1 MDFVKEERMNFHPL
15 SFMEIK
21 DIGDDLLLP
30 WLDLYETSFSPREK
44 MLVSVLLK
52 MLKEKTEKATQ
63 NTFFLAAT
71 DVQDN
76 LVGLALYEVSE
87 RCPVAYLI
95 YLAVAGEARNRGVGS
110 ALYNEIIRRLSPLR
124 LKAMLFEVERPD
136 EVGTQEERT
145 LAERR
150 IRFYR
155 RQGGFLMC
163 GIHYL
168 QDVSHNQPP
177 MPMHIMVHPLM
188 PCTPEE
194 AFALAECLFGG
205 NISRTGTIT
214 LE

>member
-1 MDFVKEERMNFHPL
+1 
-15 SFMEIK
+15 
-21 DIGDDLLLP
+21 
-30 WLDLYETSFSPREK
+30 

-52 MLKEKTEKATQ
+52 MLKEKAKKAAQ

-71 DVQDN
+71 DVQDS

-87 RCPVAYLI
+87 SCPVAYLI

-110 ALYNEIIRRLSPLR
+110 ALYNEIIRRLSPIR

-136 EVGTQEERT
+136 DVSTQEERT

-155 RQGGFLMC
+155 RQGGFLMG
-163 GIHYL
+163 GIHYF
-168 QDVSHNQPP
+168 QDVGHNQPP

-194 AFALAECLFGG
+194 AFALAECLFKG